1 MIILIIDVLLKPSTS
16 SSLVASFLSSW
27 RYIFIWPNHYYLS
40 YLTQSL
46 SFIASARNNSR
57 CSSSSFFFLSYYS
70 LSRRTWVRLLRDL
83 FNAKKFWRDK
93 NTATKFLR
101 HKVMA
106 TKLLRGPQNHWE
118 MKLWQQNCQWYFKVL
133 HLRGGWQHETEII
146 SSQTP
151 LIFTSWHKG
160 LQLATVPSG
169 FSYLFNY
176 DMEKQVISVFTFL
189 LLRTILA
196 VLGFAVRIIFSV
208 VPFLLEIDE
217 RCKNLGWALL
227 RQETR

>member
-1 MIILIIDVLLKPSTS
+1 MIILIINVLLKPSTS

-57 CSSSSFFFLSYYS
+57 CSSSSFFFLSYHF
-70 LSRRTWVRLLRDL
+70 LSRRTWVILLRNL
-83 FNAKKFWRDK
+83 FYAKKFWRDK

-106 TKLLRGPQNHWE
+106 TNFERTTKSLRD
-118 MKLWQQNCQWYFKVL
+118 
-133 HLRGGWQHETEII
+133 EIMATKFPI
-146 SSQTP
+146 VFQKCP
-151 LIFTSWHKG
+151 PPRR
-160 LQLATVPSG
+160 LATRDWDNFLPNSINLHKLTQRPAAVPSG

-176 DMEKQVISVFTFL
+176 DMEKQVIYVFTFL
-189 LLRTILA
+189 LLKTILA
-196 VLGFAVRIIFSV
+196 VLWFAVRIIFSV